1 MYNSLIFSPVLG
13 YAFLFPGVRF
23 FPYVCLRDFFLK
35 AFLFDKQDVFIL
47 MWCLEIVCMS
57 PENMQFF
64 LGSSFRCIDFSVCIW
79 LLSLKLSMAVAGLLA
94 LVSL

>member
-1 MYNSLIFSPVLG
+1 
-13 YAFLFPGVRF
+13 
-23 FPYVCLRDFFLK
+23 
-35 AFLFDKQDVFIL
+35 